1 MKNMKGD
8 KKMTQK
14 NKSSSFGLS
23 FSNALASQRW
33 DLCVITHD
41 LYNDFSHRHLL
52 VSRLFSKV
60 SMLVTCKLLAVKKD
74 IIINRYLLIAVTN

>member
-60 SMLVTCKLLAVKKD
+60 PIVNFSPGPGSVD
-74 IIINRYLLIAVTN
+74 IIYQFDL